1 MSIAHGHAENHENDV
16 LGIGGG
22 RLPFELEHTI
32 AVAPEGF
39 EVRVRLGA
47 GIDPYARAQNPLE
60 ESVLRRLR
68 GRPII
73 RCNVGES
80 YSPHCQV

>member
-1 MSIAHGHAENHENDV
+1 MNLKGDI

-73 RCNVGES
+73 RRNVGES